1 MRYQPPPSEE
11 IETGVNQ
18 SLAKTSY
25 PGASITLGDLLQ
37 TYHRRRRIFYGVTL
51 GMLVLA
57 ILYCIVCTR
66 RYDATGVIQVQKAN
80 PDGLGLDNI
89 MGGPA
94 GGNDALNA
102 ALDLQ
107 TESEV
112 LQSDTLALKVI
123 EDLHLEHTED
133 FKNHFSPLGWAMGL
147 ITPRGVSDAPNASLE
162 DSPVRRA
169 HVLRVFS
176 DNLKVKVDSG
186 SRLIDIDYLS
196 RDPKTAANVVNHL
209 IQGLTEYTFQ
219 TRLAATT
226 QSSAWLSGQLGALRK
241 QSEELE
247 AKVANLQKDMG
258 VFSLGGSDSQG
269 KPQVYST
276 VLDRL
281 QQQTTALSAAEA
293 NRIMKGAL
301 YQVVQSGNADL
312 ISGLA
317 GSSIGGA
324 SANVNNSFNLIQ
336 TLRGQQATLL
346 QQLAHDEA
354 KFGSAYPTVA
364 EESASLKGIDQ
375 AIEAEIG
382 RLNARA
388 KNDFEIAQQAEQTTR
403 ADYEMAHRAADQLN
417 DKAVEFTIA
426 SQEADDSRAL
436 YKDLLKRLKEGGML
450 ENLRSSNITVVD
462 PGRVP
467 SKPKRPNVPL
477 YLAIALVIGLFCGA
491 GACLLIDS
499 VDDKIQGVEDL
510 EYLHSLPLLGIMPFA
525 KPRKGF
531 KALEAVA
538 SPASDFTEAV
548 RGLRTSLMLSKS
560 GAPPKVVLITSAI
573 SGEGKSTLAKSL
585 AVLLAKQGR
594 RVLLVEADMRRP
606 RMRLDLESARQ
617 GGLSEILASKDEAGA
632 WLEGAITLD
641 DVSNLVIL
649 PAGPVPPDPAELL
662 DSARMR
668 LLVEA
673 WRVQFD
679 LVLLDGPPVL
689 PVTDAVT
696 LAGMADT
703 TIMVARCGL
712 TPRSSLRRASLLIEE
727 HMDRARIRVV
737 LNAVQPRS
745 YAFHSYYGYASN
757 NSYRRETRESA

>member
-1 MRYQPPPSEE
+1 M
-11 IETGVNQ
+11 NQ
-18 SLAKTSY
+18 TLAKTSY
-25 PGASITLGDLLQ
+25 SGASITLGDLLQ

-66 RYDATGVIQVQKAN
+66 RYDATGVIQVQKEN

-89 MGGPA
+89 VSGPA

-102 ALDLQ
+102 VLDLQ

-123 EDLHLEHTED
+123 EDLHLEDTED
-133 FKNHFSPLGWAMGL
+133 FKEHFSPVGWVVGL
-147 ITPRGVSDAPNASLE
+147 ITPKGVGDAPNASLE

-169 HVLRVFS
+169 HVLKVFS
-176 DNLKVKVDSG
+176 NNLKVKVDSG

-219 TRLAATT
+219 TRLAATS

-241 QSEELE
+241 QSEGLE

-258 VFSLGGSDSQG
+258 VFSLGGSDGQG

-281 QQQTTALSAAEA
+281 QQQTTALSTAEA

-301 YQVVQSGNADL
+301 YQVVKSGNAEL

-317 GSSIGGA
+317 GSNIGQP
-324 SANVNNSFNLIQ
+324 SPSVNNSFNLIQ
-336 TLRGQQATLL
+336 TLRGQQATQL

-354 KFGSAYPTVA
+354 KFGSAYPTVG
-364 EESASLKGIDQ
+364 EETASLKGINQ
-375 AIEAEIG
+375 AIDAEIG
-382 RLNARA
+382 RLNERA
-388 KNDFEIAQQAEQTTR
+388 KNDYEIAQQAEQTTR
-403 ADYEMAHRAADQLN
+403 ADYESAHRAADQLN

-426 SQEADDSRAL
+426 SQEADDSRTL
-436 YKDLLKRLKEGGML
+436 YQDLLKRLKEGGML

-467 SKPKRPNVPL
+467 SKPKKPNVPL
-477 YLAIALVIGLFCGA
+477 YLAIALVIGLFTGA
-491 GACLLIDS
+491 GVCLLIDA

-510 EYLHSLPLLGIMPFA
+510 EYLHDLPLLGIMPFA
-525 KPRKGF
+525 KQRKGF

-632 WLEGAITLD
+632 WLEGAMTLD

-689 PVTDAVT
+689 PVTDAVA

-737 LNAVQPRS
+737 LNAVQPGS
-745 YAFHSYYGYASN
+745 YAFHSYYGYGSN
-757 NSYRRETRESA
+757 NSYRRERLESA